1 MAVHFPRSK
10 VAIFNVGPEGEAR
23 FASSGG
29 LAWSMTSDRPG
40 ADMFDVGEEV
50 EVTIG
55 RCVFAAQ
62 FVGTFAKEGEECP
75 VVSAGEP
82 PLAYYVLGAW
92 CDAGDEDFPPVLAVR
107 PEGRVLGGVRLPQ
120 FVAFFLPGMYSAFQ
134 TGRRGVE

>member
-10 VAIFNVGPEGEAR
+10 VAVFHVGAEGEAR

-29 LAWSMTSDRPG
+29 LAWSMTSDRLG
-40 ADMFDVGEEV
+40 SDMFHVGEEV
-50 EVTIG
+50 VVTTG
-55 RCVFAAQ
+55 CRAFAAQ
-62 FVGTFAKEGEECP
+62 FVGTYAKEGEECP

-92 CDAGDEDFPPVLAVR
+92 SDAGDEDFPPVLAVR
-107 PEGRVLGGVRLPQ
+107 PEGRILDGVRLPQ
-120 FVAFFLPGMYSAFQ
+120 FVAFFLPGMCSAFQ